1 MGSHSKALVV
11 DDEATNRLLLRSI
24 LSKSNF
30 DVIEAENGVQALELF
45 QNENPDIVFMDAMM
59 PVMDGFEATT
69 AIKALCGDYFVPVIF
84 LTALTDKD
92 SLARCIEAGGD
103 DFLTKPISS
112 TLLRAKIRALE
123 RIRDLQHEVRSLYDH
138 MRHDEEIGQKIFD
151 QLVQGHGY
159 GIEKIRHHLVPASLF
174 SGDMLLMEKSPSG
187 DLNILLA
194 DFTGHGLSAALCA
207 MPAADAF
214 RELTKKGFAPEQI
227 LSHINAKLYSTL
239 PRGMF
244 MALQFVSLNVNIDRI
259 LVANCGM
266 PDIYIVDGET
276 RAIKKTIK
284 SGGLPLGVVKS
295 FDMSEA
301 IQYLSLS
308 IGDRIIL
315 ASDGVTEAEG
325 PAGDFYGED
334 RYLEAIT
341 SSADRAFV
349 VDSVVDSVREFC
361 QEEAQRDDVSIVEI
375 PFSQELIDL
384 TGLERDA
391 VNARAGDKRTEAE
404 QDIYSFEL
412 NMRFSGKMLSTSDPV
427 PMFIGQVREVVELGD
442 ERAALYTVMTEMYLN
457 ALDHGVLKMD
467 SALKDSAEGFA
478 SYYEE
483 REKLL
488 QELDSGYIEIL
499 VKVGQSEQFT
509 SIAMRVEDSGGGFDV
524 GMVSPDIKADDG
536 LSRRGIP
543 LLYELCDSVQYNES
557 GNVVEAVYRWAP
569 EG

>member
-24 LSKSNF
+24 LTKSGF
-30 DVIEAENGVQALELF
+30 EVVEAEHGAQAVDLF
-45 QNENPDIVFMDAMM
+45 QDESPDIVFMDAMM

-69 AIKALCGDYFVPVIF
+69 VIKSLCGDYFVPVIF
-84 LTALTDKD
+84 LTALTDKE

-174 SGDMLLMEKSPSG
+174 SGDMLLLEKSPSG

-214 RELTKKGFAPEQI
+214 RELTKKGFSPEQI
-227 LSHINAKLYSTL
+227 LSHINSKLYSTL

-244 MALQFVSLNVNIDRI
+244 MALQFVSLNVSIDRI

-276 RAIKKTIK
+276 RAIKQEIK

-295 FDMSEA
+295 FDISQA
-301 IQYLSLS
+301 IHYLSLS
-308 IGDRIIL
+308 LGDRIIL

-325 PAGDFYGED
+325 PAGDFYGEE
-334 RYLEAIT
+334 RYLKAIT
-341 SSADRAFV
+341 ESAGREFV
-349 VDSVVDSVREFC
+349 VDSVVESVQNFC
-361 QEEAQRDDVSIVEI
+361 QEQAQRDDVSIVEI
-375 PFSQELIDL
+375 PFNQELMDL
-384 TGLERDA
+384 TGLERET
-391 VNARAGDKRTEAE
+391 VNARSGDRLAQDE
-404 QDIYSFEL
+404 QDIYAFEL
-412 NMRFSGKMLSTSDPV
+412 NMRFNGKMLSKSDPV
-427 PMFIGQVREVVELGD
+427 PMFIGQIREVVELGD

-467 SALKDSAEGFA
+467 SGLKNSAQGFA

-483 REKLL
+483 RERLL
-488 QELDSGYIEIL
+488 QALNSGYIDIL
-499 VKVGQSEQFT
+499 VKVGQSARFA
-509 SIAMRVEDSGGGFDV
+509 SIEIRVEDSGVGFNV
-524 GMVSPDIKADDG
+524 GSVSPEIKADEG

-543 LLYELCDSVQYNES
+543 LLYELCDSVRYNEH
-557 GNVVEAVYRWAP
+557 GNVVDAVYRWALD
-569 EG
+569 G